1 MQNKIIKM
9 SVPAVAVIVIAIA
22 ALLGGCSGGGN
33 VKTGLGHVIS
43 IDKSADATSEGDGVA
58 QVDTVMAAVTVDG
71 NGKILSVTIDTA
83 QVRVPFSKEG
93 VITADRNAEL
103 KTKVELGDDYGM
115 IVRSGI
121 GKEWY
126 EQIADLEK
134 WMVGKTIDQVKAM
147 KTTQSDGSIKTA
159 EPDLTSKVTIDI
171 SDYLAAVEE
180 AVKNAR

>member
-1 MQNKIIKM
+1 M
-9 SVPAVAVIVIAIA
+9 
-22 ALLGGCSGGGN
+22 
-33 VKTGLGHVIS
+33 
-43 IDKSADATSEGDGVA
+43 
-58 QVDTVMAAVTVDG
+58 
-71 NGKILSVTIDTA
+71 
-83 QVRVPFSKEG
+83 PFSKEG

-134 WMVGKTIDQVKAM
+134 WMVGKTIDQIKAM

-171 SDYLAAVEE
+171 SDYIEAVEE